1 MVQDPQHLL
10 RPFRNVLGGVRAT
23 ADAARWGRSDV
34 EYLRAACAALIAV
47 VFAASSVSKLRDF
60 RGFARSVPVLVPMP
74 ARWVRPVSVAV
85 VVAEAS
91 AVVLVAVPAT
101 AAVGFVLASGLLLAF
116 TAAIAASLR
125 RGRPAPCRCF
135 GAGDTPVGPRHLV
148 RNTVLVCL
156 AVFGAL
162 APENLP
168 SVAGAVVAVAAGVV
182 VAVLVI
188 AMDDIA
194 VVFARSS

>member
-1 MVQDPQHLL
+1 M
-10 RPFRNVLGGVRAT
+10 
-23 ADAARWGRSDV
+23 

-60 RGFARSVPVLVPMP
+60 RGFARSVPALVPLP
-74 ARWVRPVSVAV
+74 ARWVTPVSVAV
-85 VVAEAS
+85 VAAEAGS
-91 AVVLVAVPAT
+91 ALLVVVPAT
-101 AAVGFVLASGLLLAF
+101 AAVGFLLASALLFAF

-125 RGRPAPCRCF
+125 RGRVAPCRCF
-135 GAGDTPVGPRHLV
+135 GVTETPIGPRHLV
-148 RNTVLVCL
+148 RNSLLLGL
-156 AVFGAL
+156 AVLGAL
-162 APENLP
+162 APAHLP
-168 SVAGAVVAVAAGVV
+168 PLAGAAVAAGAGVV

>member
-1 MVQDPQHLL
+1 M
-10 RPFRNVLGGVRAT
+10 
-23 ADAARWGRSDV
+23 

-91 AVVLVAVPAT
+91 TAVLVVVPAT
-101 AAVGFVLASGLLLAF
+101 AAAGFVLASGLLLAF

-125 RGRPAPCRCF
+125 RGQRAPCRCF
-135 GAGDTPVGPRHLV
+135 GAADTPVGPRHLA
-148 RNTVLVCL
+148 RNTVLVCF
-156 AVFGAL
+156 AVLGAL
-162 APENLP
+162 APEHLP
-168 SVAGAVVAVAAGVV
+168 PVAGAAVAVAAGAV

-194 VVFARSS
+194 IVFARSS

>member
-1 MVQDPQHLL
+1 M
-10 RPFRNVLGGVRAT
+10 
-23 ADAARWGRSDV
+23 

-60 RGFARSVPVLVPMP
+60 HGFARSVPVLVPMP
-74 ARWVRPVSVAV
+74 ARWVPPVSVAV
-85 VVAEAS
+85 VVAEGSIA
-91 AVVLVAVPAT
+91 ALVVVPAT
-101 AAVGFVLASGLLLAF
+101 ATAGFVLASGLLLAF

-125 RGRPAPCRCF
+125 RGQPAPCRCF
-135 GAGDTPVGPRHLV
+135 GAADTPVGPRHLA
-148 RNTVLVCL
+148 RNTALACFAVL
-156 AVFGAL
+156 GAL
-162 APENLP
+162 APEHLP
-168 SVAGAVVAVAAGVV
+168 PVAGAAVAVAAGVV

>member
-1 MVQDPQHLL
+1 M
-10 RPFRNVLGGVRAT
+10 
-23 ADAARWGRSDV
+23 
-34 EYLRAACAALIAV
+34 EYLRAAGVALIAV

-74 ARWVRPVSVAV
+74 AGWVTPVSVV
-85 VVAEAS
+85 VVAAEAGS
-91 AVVLVAVPAT
+91 AVLVAVPAT
-101 AAVGFVLASGLLLAF
+101 ATAGFLLASALLLAF
-116 TAAIAASLR
+116 TVAIAASLR

-135 GAGDTPVGPRHLV
+135 GVSETPVGPRHLV
-148 RNTVLVCL
+148 RNSVLL
-156 AVFGAL
+156 ALTLLGAL
-162 APENLP
+162 APGPLP
-168 SVAGAVVAVAAGVV
+168 PLAGAVVAFGAGVV